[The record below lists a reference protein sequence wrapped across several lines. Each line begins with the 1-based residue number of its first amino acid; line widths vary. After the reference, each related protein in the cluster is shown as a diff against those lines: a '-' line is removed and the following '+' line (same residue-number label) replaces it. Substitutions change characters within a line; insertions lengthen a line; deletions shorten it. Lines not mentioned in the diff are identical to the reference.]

1 MSDSTPTEAG
11 ADACD
16 DYQKMYDCYKD
27 CCDLDGTEE
36 TLKSCAGWGVG
47 VYVGGEAAAAAAAA
61 AGLT

>member
-1 MSDSTPTEAG
+1 MSDSTPTETG

-36 TLKSCAGWGVG
+36 TLKSFAGWG
-47 VYVGGEAAAAAAAA
+47 
-61 AGLT
+61 

>member
-1 MSDSTPTEAG
+1 MSDSTPTETG

-36 TLKSCAGWGVG
+36 TLKSCAGWGG
-47 VYVGGEAAAAAAAA
+47 RSVGGEAAAAPAA